1 MTLLDTP
8 LPDGMLRTDSVT
20 AIGTP
25 TTLRLGHYALPE
37 RGSRI
42 EEKVMAVGGGLEA
55 YTIYN
60 GRHSL
65 ALVPM
70 KGWGKVEFVR
80 TEGLHPETR
89 FAETINATADV
100 TAPTEL
106 QTLMLFKEG
115 RFSADDINKAI
126 KGL

>member
-1 MTLLDTP
+1 MT
-8 LPDGMLRTDSVT
+8 GC
-20 AIGTP
+20 GTP

-37 RGSRI
+37 RETPI
-42 EEKVMAVGGGLEA
+42 EKATISLRGGLKA

-70 KGWGKVEFVR
+70 KGWGKVEYVR

-100 TAPTEL
+100 AGPTEL
-106 QTLMLFKEG
+106 KTLMLFKEG
-115 RFSADDINKAI
+115 RFTAKDIEKAI
-126 KGL
+126 KRL